1 MPWKAPICAPWS
13 YTYTRRL
20 DFSIRAL
27 DMNMDKEQAERGQ
40 TPEWLRE
47 HSTCWLPWFFTVFL
61 PFLLSF
67 SSSSHPSTAWCS
79 GRWVFP
85 WQSWEAK
92 NLNFRT
98 LERVPSVMLTP
109 LSVMLEYSWELMGQ
123 NKKFPHTGK
132 KYILLLIA
140 SFVFKVHEREF
151 LSIRFQEKTQEKGK
165 KCWDFLYLVAS
176 KFWHICLLKIPKC
189 TYWCGGRIGIL
200 LFTIQLSKQQERQTI
215 AIWYSLT
222 VVCWTQSI

>member
-13 YTYTRRL
+13 YTCTRRL

-123 NKKFPHTGK
+123 NKKISPHWK
-132 KYILLLIA
+132 KVYIAVDCFI
-140 SFVFKVHEREF
+140 SFQSTWERVLVNKISRKDPRKRKKVLR
-151 LSIRFQEKTQEKGK
+151 LSIFNS
-165 KCWDFLYLVAS
+165 F
-176 KFWHICLLKIPKC
+176 
-189 TYWCGGRIGIL
+189 
-200 LFTIQLSKQQERQTI
+200 
-215 AIWYSLT
+215 
-222 VVCWTQSI
+222 